1 MRFEPGLSV
10 PRAYMTRPGGY
21 FIYAQNFKK
30 VTGYP
35 EDGNDQVAFFDTA
48 GNDTFTASPT
58 QAQLDGPP
66 GSNILNIAVGFDTV
80 RAYSQVGGYDKAYLT
95 GSTGNDTFRA
105 YAKPRAVNPGLGRL
119 TGTGYF
125 LDVYQF
131 EEVSAN
137 LLTGNDT
144 ANLYDGSANDYFWA
158 KAGAAV
164 LTDGTVH
171 DTTGD
176 LVTPNTYYY
185 KVYGF
190 DSAAGDHVHLWG
202 NSGGTNTKRVIT
214 PLDYLLATYG
224 SWTDAP

>member
-1 MRFEPGLSV
+1 MPDGVLR
-10 PRAYMTRPGGY
+10 RA
-21 FIYAQNFKK
+21 
-30 VTGYP
+30 
-35 EDGNDQVAFFDTA
+35 
-48 GNDTFTASPT
+48 
-58 QAQLDGPP
+58 
-66 GSNILNIAVGFDTV
+66 
-80 RAYSQVGGYDKAYLT
+80 GYDKAYLT
-95 GSTGNDTFRA
+95 GSTGADTFRA
-105 YAKPRAVNPGLGRL
+105 YAKPRTVYPGMGRL

-131 EEVSAN
+131 EEVYAD

-158 KAGAAV
+158 KLGAAV
-164 LTDGTVH
+164 LTDGSVS
-171 DTTGD
+171 DASGD

-190 DSAAGDHVHLWG
+190 DSSVNDRVSLWG
-202 NSGGTNTKRVIT
+202 NSGGTNTKRVIA

>member
-1 MRFEPGLSV
+1 
-10 PRAYMTRPGGY
+10 MTRPGGY

-35 EDGNDQVAFFDTA
+35 EDGNDAVAFFDTA
-48 GNDTFTASPT
+48 QSDTFTASPT

-95 GSTGNDTFRA
+95 GTTGDDTFTA
-105 YAKPRAVNPGLGRL
+105 FGKPRTTYPSGMGPGYARL
-119 TGTGYF
+119 AGTGYS
-125 LDVYQF
+125 LQVATF
-131 EEVSAN
+131 EEVYAN

-144 ANLYDGSANDYFWA
+144 ANLYDGTANDYFWA
-158 KAGAAV
+158 KLGAAV
-164 LTDGTVH
+164 LTDGTV
-171 DTTGD
+171 DDATGD
-176 LVTPNTYYY
+176 LLTPNTYYY

-190 DSAAGDHVHLWG
+190 DSAASDHVHLWG

-214 PLDYLLATYG
+214 PLDYVLAAYG
-224 SWTDAP
+224 TWTDAP